1 MSFTTSAPRLDRAEG
16 LSTACAAAVSTA
28 LYVALGEPYLARGVV
43 GDLAGF
49 AALAGV
55 LASTGRRARHEAL
68 VCLSLIGVV
77 LVVHPDWPLR
87 HGRAAWWAAVTAGL
101 GGYVLVRTRVL
112 RSHARG

>member
-1 MSFTTSAPRLDRAEG
+1 M
-16 LSTACAAAVSTA
+16 VSTT

-49 AALAGV
+49 AVLAGV

-68 VCLSLIGVV
+68 VCLGLIGVV
-77 LVVHPDWPLR
+77 LVVQPDWPLR
-87 HGRAAWWAAVTAGL
+87 QGPVVWWAAVTAGL
-101 GGYVLVRTRVL
+101 SGYLLVRTRVL